1 MAALTFGNRLINITD
16 ERISDLFTI
25 TQGEDGNLIY
35 AIKDADNK
43 LLFGIDGDGVAYFN
57 KDGETR
63 QEIAVFETTNDM
75 QNSANVFDYAIVL
88 NDNPE
93 DKVLQFYYVQETG
106 TPDSISLLSQR
117 YAIPVFKTIMPV
129 ISRSN
134 TDEDVMMVAD
144 ENGKV
149 LAAIDAEGELMFNR
163 KIADDD
169 HVVRVFDTIADAQN
183 SAYQFQY
190 ALISANDFTG
200 GLYAVTDEVTNVR
213 LVSGKYLKLAYVTN
227 SFLSQDSTSA
237 AYAIKDRAGKIVF
250 SIDEE
255 GNQIVTEAPMA
266 DKYTV
271 RVFDTVADMKNSAY
285 PFDYAITV
293 GFHSPNDGGGATYRV
308 VTGVS
313 ANGMDIHQIYGA
325 NRCCQLVY
333 STTMYVEQFGMK
345 KADENY
351 NIAPIISRM
360 VAVGV
365 IDVRFHAGLYWA
377 KSPTVITAQH
387 SLHISGHDCWKNYN
401 PTDDLNNPR
410 QGSTCIWFRSTR
422 TDTGAAVFA
431 FEYRN
436 VCIENLFLQNR
447 PNPGDP
453 GRIGIYC
460 YMTSGIAPEWA
471 PEVGHYGY
479 IFKRLYIYGFDRG
492 FEMLGKVK
500 WDCQFD
506 DVRVSD
512 CRYGM
517 YLGGDG
523 NMLCSFR
530 LFYTDHCHECG
541 IRIAEGT
548 LCASFWSCNF
558 GSMGR
563 VIEWMVHGEDPEDY
577 DNGMKVSATFYD
589 CNFETDTGVNNID
602 GFFVRTANHYNAQ
615 LTFIGCEFSVR
626 KMPDMPNSTALSF
639 GSHTTAIFENCRAFD
654 ANTEIAINNFFS
666 NRHCRKTTGAIIF
679 IGRND
684 GMPLP
689 KFSDGYEGCIL
700 EIGVGGPG
708 IPRFDTLANIDGIDV
723 MPTGQQFYVIDE
735 DALYVKKATGVAKI
749 G

>member
-1 MAALTFGNRLINITD
+1 MATLSYNGRLINITD

-75 QNSANVFDYAIVL
+75 RESANVFDYAIVL

-93 DKVLQFYYVQETG
+93 DKILQFYYVQETG

-117 YAIPVFKTIMPV
+117 YAVPVFKTIMPV
-129 ISRSN
+129 ITRST
-134 TDEDVMMVAD
+134 TDDDVMMVAD

-163 KIADDD
+163 KIADDA
-169 HVVRVFDTIADAQN
+169 HVVRVFDTVGDAQN

-200 GLYAVTDEVTNVR
+200 GLYAVTDEVTNIR
-213 LVSGKYLKLAYVTN
+213 LYSGKYLKLAYVTN
-227 SFLSQDSTSA
+227 TFLSQDSTSA
-237 AYAIKDRAGKIVF
+237 AYAIKDKAGKILF

-255 GNQIVTEAPMA
+255 GNQIVTEAPMV

-271 RVFDTVADMKNSAY
+271 RVFDTVADMQNSAY
-285 PFDYAITV
+285 QFDYAITV

-313 ANGMDIHQIYGA
+313 PNGMDIHRINGA
-325 NRCCQLVY
+325 NRFCQLVY

-387 SLHISGHDCWKNYN
+387 SLHISGHDCWKNYH
-401 PTDDLNNPR
+401 PTQDDPTNPR
-410 QGSTCIWFRSTR
+410 QGSTCIYFRSTR
-422 TDTGAAVFA
+422 TDEGAAVFA

-453 GRIGIYC
+453 GRIGLYC
-460 YMTSGIAPEWA
+460 YMTDSIKPDWA
-471 PEVGHYGY
+471 PDVGHYGY
-479 IFKRLYIYGFDRG
+479 VFKRLYIYNFDRG
-492 FEMLGKVK
+492 ISMGGKVV

-506 DVRVSD
+506 DVRVSA
-512 CRYGM
+512 CRIG
-517 YLGGDG
+517 LFLWSEG
-523 NMLCSFR
+523 NMLCNFR
-530 LFYTDHCHECG
+530 LFYTDHCTEAG
-541 IRIAEGT
+541 IQVFGGTT
-548 LCASFWSCNF
+548 LCASFWACNF
-558 GSMGR
+558 GTYGKAL
-563 VIEWMVHGEDPEDY
+563 EWYKADDSDVPGYP
-577 DNGMKVSATFYD
+577 VSATFYD
-589 CNFETDTGVNNID
+589 CNFETDTPQNNID
-602 GFFVRTANHYNAQ
+602 GFCVYTADFFRAI

-626 KMPDMPNSTALSF
+626 KMPEMPNSTALSF
-639 GSHTTAIFENCRAFD
+639 GSHTTATFINCRGLD
-654 ANTEIAINNFFS
+654 TANDTARNKFFA
-666 NRHCRKTTGAIIF
+666 NRHCLSKTGAITF
-679 IGRND
+679 IGNND
-684 GMPLP
+684 AMPRP
-689 KFSDGYEGCIL
+689 NFSDGYEGCVL
-700 EIGVGGPG
+700 ELGVDGVGMP
-708 IPRFDTLANIDGIDV
+708 IFDTRANISGIDA
-723 MPTGQQFYVIDE
+723 MAIGQQFYVKDE
-735 DALYVKKATGVAKI
+735 DAMYIKKASGIYKI
-749 G
+749 V